1 MMYLFETMRL
11 ENGKILRQN
20 YHFQRMQHASLQL
33 NIPFSPTRWLSC
45 IDDLTSMYPSGL
57 YRTKVILDES
67 GQMDYEC
74 HALPHTKEMTARLV
88 KMSEDTP
95 DWHRLYK
102 TSNREYLHHSKESDL
117 ILLYDKANKILEFDI
132 GNMVLQF
139 GDVYYTPPFNHDFLS
154 GCMRQFLLDRGLIQ
168 TKYITVEELK
178 HVLAKGGQLWM
189 INSLREWVPV
199 ILIK

>member
-1 MMYLFETMRL
+1 MYLFETMRL

-45 IDDLTSMYPSGL
+45 IDDLTFMYPSGL

-74 HALPHTKEMTARLV
+74 HTLPHTKEMTARLIR
-88 KMSEDTP
+88 MNEDIP

-139 GDVYYTPPFNHDFLS
+139 GDAYYTPSFNHDFLS